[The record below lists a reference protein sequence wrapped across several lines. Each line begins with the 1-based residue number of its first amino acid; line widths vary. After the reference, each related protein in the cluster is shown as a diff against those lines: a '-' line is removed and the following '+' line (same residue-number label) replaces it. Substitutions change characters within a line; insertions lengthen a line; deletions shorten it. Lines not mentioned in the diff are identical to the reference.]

1 MSHPAPRI
9 TKVKVMIT
17 FPLGT
22 GKPYK
27 ATNTD
32 DTTVLVVRH
41 AAMQHFGVHED
52 PGSRYFLT
60 FGPHHEEVGDERTL
74 HSLDEQDDGHDDKG
88 KREKSDD
95 TLKFT
100 LVKELIQG

>member
-1 MSHPAPRI
+1 LSHPTPHV
-9 TKVKVMIT
+9 TKIKVTVT
-17 FPLGT
+17 FPLGP
-22 GKPYK
+22 GKPYS
-27 ATNTD
+27 ATDTN
-32 DTTVLVVRH
+32 DTTVLVVRE

-60 FGPHHEEVGDERTL
+60 FGPHHDEIGDDRTL
-74 HSLDEQDDGHDDKG
+74 KSLSDEHGHGDT
-88 KREKSDD
+88 R

>member
-1 MSHPAPRI
+1 LSPPAAQV
-9 TKVKVMIT
+9 TQVKVVVT

-22 GKPYK
+22 GRPYT
-27 ATNTD
+27 ATEPYD
-32 DTTVLVVRH
+32 ATVLAVRV
-41 AAMQHFGVHED
+41 AAMQHFGVHEE

-60 FGPHHEEVGDERTL
+60 FGPHHDEVADDQTL
-74 HSLDEQDDGHDDKG
+74 KSLENEHG
-88 KREKSDD
+88 KSHED

>member
-1 MSHPAPRI
+1 MSHPAPGI
-9 TKVKVMIT
+9 TQVKVTVT

-32 DTTVLVVRH
+32 DTTILVVRH

-60 FGPHHEEVGDERTL
+60 FGPHHEEIGDDRTL
-74 HSLDEQDDGHDDKG
+74 SSLDEQDDGHGGKG
-88 KREKSDD
+88 EHEKPDRN
-95 TLKFT
+95 LKFT
-100 LVKELIQG
+100 LVKELVQG

>member
-1 MSHPAPRI
+1 MSHSAPHI
-9 TKVKVMIT
+9 TQVKVVVT

-27 ATNTD
+27 VTDPD
-32 DTTVLVVRH
+32 DTKVLAVRQ
-41 AAMQHFGVHED
+41 AAMRHFSVDED

-60 FGPHHEEVGDERTL
+60 FGPHHDEVDDDRTL
-74 HSLDEQDDGHDDKG
+74 ASFADEHG
-88 KREKSDD
+88 KPGEH

>member
-1 MSHPAPRI
+1 M
-9 TKVKVMIT
+9 VT

-22 GKPYK
+22 GRPYA
-27 ATNTD
+27 ATEPEH
-32 DTTVLVVRH
+32 TTVLTVRR
-41 AAMQHFGVHED
+41 AAMQHFGVHEE

-60 FGPHHEEVGDERTL
+60 FGSHHDEVADDRILESLEDE
-74 HSLDEQDDGHDDKG
+74 HG
-88 KREKSDD
+88 KSHEN

>member
-1 MSHPAPRI
+1 MSHPAPQ
-9 TKVKVMIT
+9 TTQVKVMIK

-22 GKPYK
+22 GKPYT
-27 ATNTD
+27 ATDAD
-32 DTTVLVVRH
+32 DTTVLVVRR

-60 FGPHHEEVGDERTL
+60 FGPHHEEIGDDRTL
-74 HSLDEQDDGHDDKG
+74 KSLDDEDGKLG
-88 KREKSDD
+88 KDA
-95 TLKFT
+95 LKFT